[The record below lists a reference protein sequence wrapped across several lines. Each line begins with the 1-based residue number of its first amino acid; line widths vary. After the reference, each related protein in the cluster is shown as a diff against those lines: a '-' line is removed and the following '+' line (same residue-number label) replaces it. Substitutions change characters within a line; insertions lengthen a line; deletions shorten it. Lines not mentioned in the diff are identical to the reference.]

1 MKSMMQILSDL
12 TPLDRAV
19 CSRGYDRAVEYLCGE
34 LPFRVISI
42 PSSFQHNGWVI
53 PPSWDVEEARI
64 IKDGQ
69 TVYNGADHPLGV
81 IALSSSFS
89 GKLDLE
95 TLKSHLHYDH
105 RDPDS
110 IPFHYRQQFRSWN
123 RDWGFCLPKRVFDQL
138 VPGEYE
144 VVIRT
149 LESPGAMKILECKHQ
164 GSLDFTIVLG
174 GNLDHA
180 GVANDGL
187 AGCVAGMEVLRRLQ
201 GRKTKFTYSLILSPG
216 IIGSELYLAGLSEH
230 ERSQLLEG
238 IFLEMLGS
246 ATPLAVQDSRRGMV
260 STLHALR
267 GSLDALGLPYRTG
280 PFESIIV
287 NDEYVWENYGVPML
301 SFSRFPYPEY
311 HSSRD
316 NMEIIHEESLNEAVE
331 ALIGTVERLEASPI
345 VLKKF
350 VGNICLSNP
359 QYDLY
364 VDYGQIALGESAS
377 ERRRSM
383 RHLMDFVPA
392 LDRPVSVKALAD
404 HIGLEEGEALEYLG
418 RWAEKGLIDLV

>member
-1 MKSMMQILSDL
+1 MQILRDL

-19 CSRGYDRAVEYLCGE
+19 CSRGYDRAVEYLCEE

-64 IKDGQ
+64 VKDGH
-69 TVYNGADHPLGV
+69 TVYNGANHPLGV

-89 GKLDLE
+89 GKVSLE
-95 TLKSHLHYDH
+95 VLKSHLHYDH

-110 IPFHYRQQFRSWN
+110 IPFHYRQQFRSWS
-123 RDWGFCLPKRVFDQL
+123 RDWGFCLPKRIFDQL

-144 VVIRT
+144 VIIRT
-149 LESPGAMKILECKHQ
+149 AETPGAMKILECKHQ
-164 GSLDFTIVLG
+164 GALDSTIVLG

-187 AGCVAGMEVLRRLQ
+187 AGCVVGMEVLRRLQ
-201 GRKTKFTYSLILSPG
+201 GRRTKFSYKLVLSPG
-216 IIGSELYLAGLSEH
+216 IIGSELYLAGLTQV

-246 ATPLAVQDSRRGMV
+246 ATPLAVQDSRRDMV

-287 NDEYVWENYGVPML
+287 NDEYVWENYGIPML
-301 SFSRFPYPEY
+301 SLSRFPYPEY

-316 NMEIIHEESLNEAVE
+316 NVEIIREESLNDAVE

-364 VDYGQIALGESAS
+364 VDYGQIALGDSLS
-377 ERRRSM
+377 EQRRRL